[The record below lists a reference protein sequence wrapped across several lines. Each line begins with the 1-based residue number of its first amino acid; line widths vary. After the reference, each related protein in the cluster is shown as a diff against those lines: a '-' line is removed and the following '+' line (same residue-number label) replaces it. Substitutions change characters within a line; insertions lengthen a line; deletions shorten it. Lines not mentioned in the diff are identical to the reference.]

1 MIISFS
7 GAQSTGKTTLLKH
20 LQSKNGDEIKF
31 VPEVT
36 RLINRTLNLPIN
48 ENGGVLTQTM
58 IMAEHV
64 RNVYSNTF
72 AKHAI
77 LDRCALDGVVYTHWL
92 RDVDQVDQGTYL
104 HALNIFNQLKDK
116 YNIIFYTDARDVAL
130 EDDGE
135 RSIDVSFR
143 NKIINLFDLHSRNL
157 DNIVVLT
164 GTVEERLVSI
174 KNTLALY
181 NLDINI

>member
-1 MIISFS
+1 MLISFS

-20 LQSKNGDEIKF
+20 LQAKDNADIKF

-48 ENGGVLTQTM
+48 EEGGILTQTM

-64 RNVYSNTF
+64 RNVYCNTF
-72 AKHAI
+72 EKHVI

-92 RDVDQVDQGTYL
+92 RDVDQVDQETYL
-104 HALNIFNQLKDK
+104 HALNVFNQLKDK
-116 YNIIFYTDARDVAL
+116 YDIIFYTDARDVAL

-143 NKIINLFDLHSRNL
+143 NKVIDLFDIHSRDL

-164 GTVEERLVSI
+164 GTVEERLLSI